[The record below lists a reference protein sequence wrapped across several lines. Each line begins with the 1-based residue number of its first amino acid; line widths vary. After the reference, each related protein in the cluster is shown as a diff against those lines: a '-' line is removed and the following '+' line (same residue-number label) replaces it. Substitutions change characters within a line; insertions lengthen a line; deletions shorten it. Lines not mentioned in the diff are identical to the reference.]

1 MWGCFCC
8 SFKMTMWA
16 DNVKFVKDILD
27 SKYQKI
33 DSAVHEVTEKPKWF
47 QKTTFVLEF
56 CILNSLVHWE
66 LRGAAEG
73 CDVQQVEGALSY
85 RHQDPWAHAGQGQS
99 YGQHKGHLFWIL
111 TTSYLQTTEIE
122 MLLETI
128 ISVSWNHNIWT
139 KNFLTNSDFWF
150 WMK

>member
-1 MWGCFCC
+1 
-8 SFKMTMWA
+8 MWA

-33 DSAVHEVTEKPKWF
+33 DSAVHEVTEKSKWF

-56 CILNSLVHWE
+56 CILKSLVHWE

-73 CDVQQVEGALSY
+73 CDVQQVEGALPH
-85 RHQDPWAHAGQGQS
+85 RHQDPRAHAGQGQP
-99 YGQHKGHLFWIL
+99 YGQNKGHLFWIL
-111 TTSYLQTTEIE
+111 TTPYLQTTEIE

-128 ISVSWNHNIWT
+128 ISVS
-139 KNFLTNSDFWF
+139 
-150 WMK
+150 